1 MDPIKTKEFQLTK
14 NQYFKILLTLNYR
27 RTRWFIL
34 LSALFLF
41 WIFFQNKVVDMS
53 EFKIGTILLVFVL
66 YSLLPIYT
74 SWKAANNPM
83 NPVYTLNRSLVF
95 DGEFITLYK
104 SNGEEAKL
112 SLDNI
117 PKAKRIADCLMIYTS
132 SVSAIFVPYSAF
144 ESESDLMKMVS
155 VLKEKNIL
163 K

>member
-34 LSALFLF
+34 FSVIFIF
-41 WIFFQNKVVDMS
+41 WIFFENKAGDMS
-53 EFKIGTILLVFVL
+53 EFKISAILVVFVL

-74 SWKAANNPM
+74 SWRAANNPM
-83 NPVYTLNRSLVF
+83 NPVYMLNRSLVF

-117 PKAKRIADCLMIYTS
+117 PKAKRIVDCLMIYTS
-132 SVSAIFVPYSAF
+132 SVSAIFVPNSAF
-144 ESESDLMKMVS
+144 ESEADLMKMIS
-155 VLKEKNIL
+155 VFKEKNLL

>member
-1 MDPIKTKEFQLTK
+1 MDPIKTKEFQLSK
-14 NQYFKILLTLNYR
+14 SQYFKILLTLNYR

-34 LSALFLF
+34 FSAIFIF
-41 WIFFQNKVVDMS
+41 WIFFENKAGDMS

-74 SWKAANNPM
+74 SWKASNNPM
-83 NPVYTLNRSLVF
+83 NSVYTLNRSLVF

-117 PKAKRIADCLMIYTS
+117 PKAKKIADCLMIYTS
-132 SVSAIFVPYSAF
+132 SVSAIFIPDSAF
-144 ESESDLMKMVS
+144 ESEADMLRMIS
-155 VLKEKNIL
+155 VLKEKNLL